1 MSRIADWPYLFGH
14 IITSTGW
21 TRPDVE
27 ALTLREANELL
38 EYWSE
43 HPPVH
48 ALLASMMRGRPL
60 RKKDL
65 ASTVAALG
73 GRVSSVPSAQM
84 RNLLKSEH
92 EGHEVHTEY
101 TK

>member
-1 MSRIADWPYLFGH
+1 MSRIADWPYLYGH

-21 TRPDVE
+21 KRRDVE

-43 HPPVH
+43 HPPAHV
-48 ALLASMMRGRPL
+48 LLAGMTRARPL
-60 RKKDL
+60 KKKDL

-73 GRVSSVPSAQM
+73 GAVSSTPSAQI
-84 RNLLKSEH
+84 RNLLESNT
-92 EGHEVHTEY
+92 GN
-101 TK
+101 

>member
-1 MSRIADWPYLFGH
+1 MSRIADWPPLFGH

-21 TRPDVE
+21 TRAQVE

-43 HPPVH
+43 HPPAHV
-48 ALLASMMRGRPL
+48 LLAAMMRARPL

-65 ASTVAALG
+65 ASVVTGLG
-73 GRVSSVPSAQM
+73 GTVSSTPSASM
-84 RNLLKSEH
+84 SRLLKSEH
-92 EGHEVHTEY
+92 EGHEVHT
-101 TK
+101 K